1 MTQSIDQLHLL
12 ILNVG
17 LAIHNADWNWRNVN
31 SPFTRLY
38 YVTEGAARILLPTG
52 IQELKPDH
60 LYLVPSFTTHSY
72 LCDTHF
78 VHYYLHIYEDHQS
91 ESSILEDFSFP
102 TEIPAG
108 DLELPLIKRL
118 CGINPTM
125 QLPQSDPTSY
135 DNNPT
140 LIKNIIK
147 NKQRTFC
154 DKVESRGIVYQLMAR
169 FLKDAQPKTEINDDR
184 IQKVL
189 SYIRKNIYKTI
200 DIDSLAAIS
209 CLSKDRFIRLF
220 KKEINN
226 TPLQYI
232 NQKKIEKAQLIL
244 ITDSMPVKNISY
256 LLAYEDHSYFNR
268 LFKKLT
274 GVTPQQY
281 RDRYKK

>member
-38 YVTEGAARILLPTG
+38 YVTEGTARILLPTG

-169 FLKDAQPKTEINDDR
+169 FLKDAQPKAEINDDR

-209 CLSKDRFIRLF
+209 CLSKDHFIRLF
-220 KKEINN
+220 KKEVNN